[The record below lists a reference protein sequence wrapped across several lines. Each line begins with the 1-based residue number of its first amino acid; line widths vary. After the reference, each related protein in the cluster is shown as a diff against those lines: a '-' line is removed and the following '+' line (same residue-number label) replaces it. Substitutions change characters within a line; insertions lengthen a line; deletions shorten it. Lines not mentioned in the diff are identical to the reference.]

1 VRWEAAARCKT
12 GRDPL
17 RIERAGRRGGHGP
30 VTARVSARN
39 KRRKCVDVKFEQFEH
54 GADVGVRGFGATPA
68 EAFEGAAQA
77 LFALLAERASPR
89 APAGRGAI
97 GGRSRGPG
105 GLLVAFLNELGRAQ
119 RLGAAGDGGNERRIS
134 SSWAPMAGAAPDA
147 SFWGAS
153 LPRWSRPRPAPSSP
167 SARPDG
173 PGGETAL
180 FDPNASI
187 AVANGWD
194 LMES

>member
-1 VRWEAAARCKT
+1 MRWEAAARCKT

-77 LFALLAERASPR
+77 LFACSPKEPARVRPQVEERLEVEA
-89 APAGRGAI
+89 ADL
-97 GGRSRGPG
+97 GG
-105 GLLVAFLNELGRAQ
+105 
-119 RLGAAGDGGNERRIS
+119 
-134 SSWAPMAGAAPDA
+134 SSW
-147 SFWGAS
+147 
-153 LPRWSRPRPAPSSP
+153 PS
-167 SARPDG
+167 
-173 PGGETAL
+173 
-180 FDPNASI
+180 
-187 AVANGWD
+187 
-194 LMES
+194 